1 MTWSTVRALCAT
13 GRASKGGDSNRLAT
27 MGRRRGEGGQS
38 SGRFLP
44 HLSQARGQPNADLP
58 KGWLSAVSRYLDDPD

>member
-1 MTWSTVRALCAT
+1 MVHCACTLCDWT
-13 GRASKGGDSNRLAT
+13 GVEGGGNSNRLAT